1 MGTEGNL
8 ETKGLTQ
15 KKGSRTEKNG
25 RRERMK
31 VGRRIRWCV
40 FVSRWKG
47 LLVLCHHHYQMSIAI
62 SNCKPGFAFCWMHDN
77 LGRKMVL

>member
-1 MGTEGNL
+1 
-8 ETKGLTQ
+8 
-15 KKGSRTEKNG
+15 
-25 RRERMK
+25 MK